1 MIDTTTDHETL
12 LRQSYELATE
22 QMAEARKA
30 IDKVMGTNFA
40 FRHPELVG
48 AFMQIAAIN
57 LATVI
62 NQPRLTFRQLKC
74 S

>member
-1 MIDTTTDHETL
+1 VTLDHETL

-30 IDKVMGTNFA
+30 IDKIFGTQFA

-48 AFMQIAAIN
+48 AFMQTAAIN
-57 LATVI
+57 FAVI
-62 NQPRLTFRQLKC
+62 TINHV
-74 S
+74 